1 MTDAPIFILAGEPSG
16 DQLAAHMMKAVTA
29 GFGPVDWVGVG
40 GPAMCEQG
48 LTSVMDMDALTIFGF
63 GRALSSYLRLSRLMD
78 RLVDDVMAMRPRL
91 VLTVDVKGFS
101 LRFAGRLRRRMQQAG
116 WSAPIVHTVAP
127 TVWAWG
133 AWRAGK
139 FAAAMDG
146 ILCLFPFEPAY
157 FTRYRLPAQFIG
169 HPEAFLAPA
178 EMPSR
183 PRSPDGKKT
192 VLLLPGSRRS
202 EVDLILPDMVAAAQ
216 ILNQDNQNKIRFIL
230 PAVPRWRQHIE
241 TMVAGAPWID
251 VVDGGDALG
260 RWLCAAD
267 AMMATSGTIT
277 LQTALYGVPGVT
289 AYRSGYISAAIGRRL
304 VNFDKVILPN
314 AILGREVYPFLF
326 QQQLNPHALAA
337 AVQSCLDDEAHAIS
351 ARQTAGALRACLTG
365 GMPAFGDMLCP
376 ALAPWL
382 ESGPA
387 R

>member
-1 MTDAPIFILAGEPSG
+1 MSDAPIFILAGEPSG
-16 DQLAAHMMKAVTA
+16 DQLAAHMMKALTNR
-29 GFGPVDWVGVG
+29 FGPIDWVGVG
-40 GPAMCEQG
+40 GPAMCRQG
-48 LTSVMDMDALTIFGF
+48 LTTLIDMDALTIFGF
-63 GRALSSYLRLSRLMD
+63 GRAISSYLRLSRLMD

-169 HPEAFLAPA
+169 HPEAFLAPV
-178 EMPSR
+178 EVPHR
-183 PRSPDGKKT
+183 PLSAGGKKN

-202 EVDLILPDMVAAAQ
+202 ELDLILPDMIAAAQ
-216 ILNQDNQNKIRFIL
+216 TLNQDNQNKIRFIL
-230 PAVPRWRQHIE
+230 PAVPRWRRHIE
-241 TMVAGAPWID
+241 TMVGGAPWID

-260 RWLCAAD
+260 RWLCWAD

-277 LQTALYGVPGVT
+277 MQTALHGVPGVT

-314 AILGREVYPFLF
+314 AILGRQGNRCHGYRCYLG
-326 QQQLNPHALAA
+326 N
-337 AVQSCLDDEAHAIS
+337 
-351 ARQTAGALRACLTG
+351 RR
-365 GMPAFGDMLCP
+365 
-376 ALAPWL
+376 
-382 ESGPA
+382 
-387 R
+387 

>member
-1 MTDAPIFILAGEPSG
+1 MTEKPIFILAGEPSG
-16 DQLAAHMMKAVTA
+16 DQLAAHMMKALNVR
-29 GFGPVDWVGVG
+29 FGPIDWVGVG
-40 GPAMCEQG
+40 GPAMCGQG
-48 LTSVMDMDALTIFGF
+48 LTPLIDMDALTIFGF
-63 GRALSSYLRLSRLMD
+63 GRALISYLSLSRLMD
-78 RLVDDVMAMRPRL
+78 RLVDDVMAKQPRL

-157 FTRYRLPAQFIG
+157 FTRYHLPAEFIG
-169 HPEAFLAPA
+169 HPEAFLAPV
-178 EMPSR
+178 EMPC
-183 PRSPDGKKT
+183 RSLSADGKKT

-202 EVDLILPDMVAAAQ
+202 ELDLILPDMVAAAQ
-216 ILNQDNQNKIRFIL
+216 TLNQDNQNKIRFIL
-230 PAVPRWRQHIE
+230 PAVSRWRRHIK
-241 TMVAGAPWID
+241 TMVSGAPWIN

-260 RWLCAAD
+260 PWLCQAD

-277 LQTALYGVPGVT
+277 MQTALHGVPGVT

-304 VNFDKVILPN
+304 VNFDKIILPN
-314 AILGREVYPFLF
+314 AILGRQVYPFLF
-326 QQQLNPHALAA
+326 QQQLNAGALAA
-337 AVQSCLDDEAHAIS
+337 AVQLCLDDETHAIN
-351 ARQTAGALRACLTG
+351 ARQDAVDLRACLTG
-365 GMPAFGDMLCP
+365 GLPAFDDMICP

-382 ESGPA
+382 GCYPTS
-387 R
+387 

>member
-1 MTDAPIFILAGEPSG
+1 MTGAPIFILAGEPSG

-29 GFGPVDWVGVG
+29 RFGPVNWVGVG
-40 GPAMCEQG
+40 GPAMCGQG
-48 LTSVMDMDALTIFGF
+48 LTPLMDMDALTVFGF

-116 WSAPIVHTVAP
+116 WSVPIVHTVAP

-146 ILCLFPFEPAY
+146 LLCLFPFEPAY

-178 EMPSR
+178 KMLPRPPS
-183 PRSPDGKKT
+183 PTGKKT

-202 EVDLILPDMVAAAQ
+202 ELDLILPDMVAAAQ
-216 ILNQDNQNKIRFIL
+216 ILDQDNQEKIQFIL
-230 PAVPRWRQHIE
+230 PAVPRWRRHID
-241 TMVAGAPWID
+241 TMVEGAPRID
-251 VVDGGDALG
+251 VVEGGDALG
-260 RWLCAAD
+260 RWLGQAD

-277 LQTALYGVPGVT
+277 LQTALNGIPGVT

-314 AILGREVYPFLF
+314 AILGRQVYPFLF
-326 QQQLNPHALAA
+326 QQQLDPHALAA
-337 AVQSCLDDEAHAIS
+337 AVQSCLDDETHAIR
-351 ARQTAGALRACLTG
+351 ARQNAGDLRACLSG
-365 GMPAFGDMLCP
+365 GMSDFGDMLCP
-376 ALAPWL
+376 ALTPWL
-382 ESGPA
+382 ESGPTD
-387 R
+387 

>member
-16 DQLAAHMMKAVTA
+16 DQLAAHMMQAVTA
-29 GFGPVDWVGVG
+29 RFGPVDWVGLG
-40 GPAMCEQG
+40 GPAMCGQG
-48 LTSVMDMDALTIFGF
+48 LTSVMDMEALTIFGF
-63 GRALSSYLRLSRLMD
+63 GRALGSYLRLSRLMD
-78 RLVDDVMAMRPRL
+78 RLVDDVMAMRPKL

-101 LRFAGRLRRRMQQAG
+101 LRFAERLRRRMRQAG

-133 AWRAGK
+133 RWRAGK

-157 FTRYRLPAQFIG
+157 FAPYRSQAQFIG
-169 HPEAFLAPA
+169 HPEAFLAPSKIL
-178 EMPSR
+178 PR
-183 PRSPDGKKT
+183 PLSPEGKKT

-202 EVDLILPDMVAAAQ
+202 ELDLILPDMVVATQ
-216 ILNQDNQNKIRFIL
+216 ILERDNQDKIRFIL
-230 PAVPRWRQHIE
+230 PAVPRWRRHIE
-241 TMVAGAPWID
+241 TIVDGAPRID

-260 RWLCAAD
+260 RWLCQAD

-277 LQTALYGVPGVT
+277 LQTALHGVPGVT

-314 AILGREVYPFLF
+314 AILGRQVYPFLF
-326 QQQLNPHALAA
+326 QQQLNPDALAK
-337 AVQSCLDDEAHAIS
+337 AVQSCLDDETHAIS
-351 ARQTAGALRACLTG
+351 ARQDAGDLRACLTG
-365 GMPAFGDMLCP
+365 GMPTFGDMLCP

-382 ESGPA
+382 EFGPTS
-387 R
+387 